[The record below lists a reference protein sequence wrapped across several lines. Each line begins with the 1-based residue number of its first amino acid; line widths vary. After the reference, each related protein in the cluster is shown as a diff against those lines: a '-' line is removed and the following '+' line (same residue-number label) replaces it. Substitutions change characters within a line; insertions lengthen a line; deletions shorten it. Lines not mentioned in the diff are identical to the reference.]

1 MRVSRRFLKGLVQCL
16 VISLTSHLLPLT
28 TDVVNIAQR
37 QSRKSQHV
45 RCPAPVAV
53 EQHAHRE
60 CRHQFLLHLLVG
72 LLLAQHRG
80 HPAVVLRLCRHAVV
94 VAYQPYHLLQS
105 HRLARHA
112 RQALEQTQFLLNHRY
127 NI

>member
-1 MRVSRRFLKGLVQCL
+1 MGIILCFLESLVEN
-16 VISLTSHLLPLT
+16 VITPLPLQGG
-28 TDVVNIAQR
+28 VGGESIYIAQR
-37 QSRKSQHV
+37 QSRKSQHI